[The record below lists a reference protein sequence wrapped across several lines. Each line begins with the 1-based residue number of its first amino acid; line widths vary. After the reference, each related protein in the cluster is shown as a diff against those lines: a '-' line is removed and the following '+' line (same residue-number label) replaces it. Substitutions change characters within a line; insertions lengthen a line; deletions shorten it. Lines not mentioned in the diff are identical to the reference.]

1 MDAHPSAVFLSFY
14 GPVCLQAITCS
25 LWAQACSIFREACCI
40 TQGKKIPQYFL
51 SSFTATQT
59 NGPVRPKAPCAELPC
74 SQTTDGF
81 VCSAIIKEFV
91 NFTVKQKN
99 RFHLCRRYLK
109 SLSGTLQYFAKRRY
123 DLFPNR
129 HPCSAVP

>member
-1 MDAHPSAVFLSFY
+1 MLIHRLFFYLSTARSACRLLPVAY
-14 GPVCLQAITCS
+14 GHRHVPFPEKPAVSHKARKFH
-25 LWAQACSIFREACCI
+25 SIF
-40 TQGKKIPQYFL
+40 FHL
-51 SSFTATQT
+51 FTATQT

-91 NFTVKQKN
+91 NFPVKQKN